1 MLATRR
7 FPGRRLAAT
16 NLPPATNALL
26 ADVTLWIGRDASLP
40 LAGPLDGAAI
50 SGERRSHEFPG
61 SHQVIR
67 SVGPAI
73 STTRMNVLLFLRVF
87 MLREVLS
94 DVAREAG
101 GGSEGQVA
109 YAP

>member
-1 MLATRR
+1 VLGIGLLPGCRLASAGLPLATNIL
-7 FPGRRLAAT
+7 FAA
-16 NLPPATNALL
+16 
-26 ADVTLWIGRDASLP
+26 VVLWIGRDPSLP

-61 SHQVIR
+61 SHQAIR

-73 STTRMNVLLFLRVF
+73 LTTRMNVLLFLRVF

-101 GGSEGQVA
+101 GGSEGQVE
-109 YAP
+109 YAT